1 MHKTSDEIIRSY
13 PYPAKMSYDALCI
26 PQGWLEVMVIAN
38 GDGWDVW
45 NMHPLRKSWQHV
57 YSLSSCDPEKHVV
70 QSIQSLKRLFEK
82 E

>member
-1 MHKTSDEIIRSY
+1 MYKSAIEVLESY
-13 PYPAKMSYDALCI
+13 PPRTKMAYDSQILWEGAVEAL
-26 PQGWLEVMVIAN
+26 VIKN

-57 YSLSSCDPEKHVV
+57 YSLTECSPEEHVV
-70 QSIQSLKRLFEK
+70 QSIQSLKRLFDK